1 MAKDLL
7 GNNLRAAGLLKNHF
21 RLAGRHLMKNKGFS
35 LINILGLA
43 VAITSF
49 FFIVVYASFEMS
61 YDDLHANKDRIY
73 RIALNGQE
81 VGSDAG
87 SSVKSYPGIYNF
99 LQELSDVETATRFVK
114 IPANTGFLFGHD
126 SKMFNESGGHI
137 NADSNF
143 FKVFPTLLV
152 KGNAATAL
160 KNANSIVISESVARK
175 VFGNTDVLG
184 QRLDRVEE
192 NGDAPLIVT
201 GVMRDIPKNAHFHAR
216 FVSKLEDVWPEVL
229 EDDWLSSLIFNYALL
244 KEHTDPGAVK
254 SRLNQMLAQK
264 SKGIPKIKGTSV
276 FLQPLKDIHLQSNIK
291 DEYEANG
298 SATLVYLLIAIGV
311 VIIIMGWINY
321 INVETARFLR
331 RAKEVGVRR
340 IIGSSKVDL
349 GLQFLVEFGCANL
362 LALAIAGMLAMTL
375 APYFENVSGIPV
387 ELAYRNTPELWLI
400 AFLFFAAGSIITG
413 IYPGL
418 YLLKLN
424 AAHALKG
431 TFSPQKSR
439 GFIRKPLL
447 VVQFSVS
454 IILIAFLLVINGQLK
469 YMQLT
474 NKGVDVG
481 SVVAVRNPVA
491 YSNQEVIEKYNNYK
505 LLRDKLLQRASVE
518 MVSTSSAIPGTEIG
532 FTYVDL
538 IKRSLNDPYDPTRY
552 KTMFIGENFIPLY
565 KIKLLAGRN
574 FEAEEINE
582 WREPWERK
590 DWLKIILNESAMKAL
605 GFKSPEDAVNKTVK
619 FQAFDDFEDHEIIG
633 VMEDY
638 HHEAVKNVIY
648 PMILKLNYN
657 SYQQV
662 YYSIR
667 FNPGSRPQQ
676 TLSEIEQAWKEVFP
690 GQPFEYFFM
699 DEYYDLQFKSE
710 RQFSQVFSA
719 FSGIAVFIACLG
731 ILGMAL
737 FETNARLKEI
747 SIRKVLGASVAH
759 LLALLLNDQARC
771 IIISCLVAIPV
782 VWYGADRWLSS
793 YPAHTQ
799 LSPWIFAIPLLV
811 VVSAVAVLSGMQI
824 MNVVTRN
831 PVDHLK
837 SE

>member
-1 MAKDLL
+1 
-7 GNNLRAAGLLKNHF
+7 
-21 RLAGRHLMKNKGFS
+21 LAGRHLMKSKGFS

-43 VAITSF
+43 VGITSF
-49 FFIVVYASFEMS
+49 FFMMVYTSFEMS

-81 VGSDAG
+81 VGSEAN
-87 SSVKSYPGIYNF
+87 SSAKSYPGIYNF
-99 LQELSDVETATRFVK
+99 LHELSDVETATRFMK

-126 SKMFNESGGHI
+126 NKMFNESGGHI

-152 KGNAATAL
+152 KGNAATVL
-160 KNANSIVISESVARK
+160 KNPNSIVISESVARK

-192 NGDAPLIVT
+192 NGEAPLIVT

-229 EDDWLSSLIFNYALL
+229 EDDWLPSLIFNYALL
-244 KEHTDPGAVK
+244 KEQTDPSAVN
-254 SRLNQMLAQK
+254 SRLNQMLAQT
-264 SKGIPKIKGTSV
+264 SKETPKIKGTSV
-276 FLQPLKDIHLQSNIK
+276 FLQPLKDIHLQSNLK

-298 SATLVYLLIAIGV
+298 SATLVYLLLAIGV
-311 VIIIMGWINY
+311 VIVIMGWINY

-349 GLQFLVEFGCANL
+349 GLQFLVEFVCINL
-362 LALAIAGMLAMTL
+362 LALAIAGMLVFTFT
-375 APYFENVSGIPV
+375 PYFENVSGIPV
-387 ELAYRNTPELWLI
+387 HLRHYNTPELWLM
-400 AFLFFAAGSIITG
+400 ALVFFVSGSIITG

-439 GFIRKPLL
+439 GFLRKPLL

-454 IILIAFLLVINGQLK
+454 IILIAFLLVINGQLE
-469 YMQLT
+469 YMQRT
-474 NKGVDVG
+474 NKGVEVG

-491 YSNQEVIEKYNNYK
+491 YANQEVIEKYNNYK

-552 KTMFIGENFIPLY
+552 KTMFVGENFIPLY
-565 KIKLLAGRN
+565 KIKLVAGRN
-574 FEAEEINE
+574 FEAEEVNV
-582 WREPWERK
+582 WKEPWERK
-590 DWLKIILNESAMKAL
+590 DWLKIILNESAIKAL
-605 GFKSPEDAVNKTVK
+605 GFKSPEDAVSKTVK

-667 FNPGSRPQQ
+667 LNSGSRPQQ

-690 GQPFEYFFM
+690 GQPFEYFFL
-699 DEYYDLQFKSE
+699 DEYYDQQFKSE

-719 FSGIAVFIACLG
+719 FSGIAIFIACLG

-747 SIRKVLGASVAH
+747 SIRKVLGASLSH
-759 LLALLLNDQARC
+759 LLTLLLNDQARC
-771 IIISCLVAIPV
+771 IALSCLVSIPL
-782 VWYGADRWLSS
+782 VWYGANQWLSS
-793 YPAHTQ
+793 YPSHTQ
-799 LSPWIFAIPLLV
+799 VSPWVFVIPLLAIV
-811 VVSAVAVLSGMQI
+811 FAVAILSGLQI
-824 MNVVTRN
+824 VRVAIQK

-837 SE
+837 GE